1 MIDENFQ
8 WKSSCQN
15 LLASAETYSTFM
27 VLQVRK
33 RGEYSVV
40 SGLAL
45 QSVNNKISKGIDIS
59 RNSTNRVPLFS
70 GCEHRSLKYLT

>member
-1 MIDENFQ
+1 MIDEHFQ
-8 WKSSCQN
+8 WKTSCQN
-15 LLASAETYSTFM
+15 LLASGETYSTFM

-45 QSVNNKISKGIDIS
+45 QSVNNEISKGIKIS
-59 RNSTNRVPLFS
+59 RNSTNRVPLF
-70 GCEHRSLKYLT
+70 